1 MPVLRQI
8 SALYISFIRGT
19 PIVLQI
25 LIIYSLLPS
34 LFNGLSGRMGWGVN
48 IFDLNPIIYACV
60 VFALNNAALLAEI
73 FRSAL
78 LAVDK
83 AQHEAALA
91 AGLSATQSYVRI
103 IIPQA
108 LVSALPNICN
118 LTVTLIKNTS
128 LAFIM
133 TVKDITAAARIAAS
147 YSYNY
152 VEAYLDIFVIYIVIC
167 GITQMLFNRLEKHFT
182 RQTAFKEEMKDDLE
196 AVQGTDEQKDFLGRI
211 DRAEG
216 EIKVA
221 DYDKFIPPSNGD
233 DDPGREIINEF
244 LNRKGQKVVS
254 IESEIDYV
262 KQVGIAANNTKEFG
276 RFIDG
281 DGTILDVI
289 EGTANETPLS
299 DDLISK
305 LKELENNGK
314 IDTVIFTHYHPS
326 GCSFSFDDLNTMCGL
341 RAIKEMNLPTNNYGT
356 YSMAIN
362 SGEVPSEKRLT
373 DEWNTYKKAIENELK
388 SNQKYSIYN
397 DMEKDII
404 TSRELSRILASLH
417 TWTWRPSL

>member
-1 MPVLRQI
+1 VPVLRQV

-25 LIIYSLLPS
+25 LIVYSLLPS
-34 LFNGLSGRMGWGVN
+34 LLNGLSKRMGWGVN

-91 AGLSATQSYVRI
+91 VGLSAAQSYVRI

-118 LTVTLIKNTS
+118 LTVMLIKNTS

-167 GITQMLFNRLEKHFT
+167 GITQLLFNRLERYFS
-182 RQTAFKEEMKDDLE
+182 RQGLSA
-196 AVQGTDEQKDFLGRI
+196 GT
-211 DRAEG
+211 
-216 EIKVA
+216 
-221 DYDKFIPPSNGD
+221 
-233 DDPGREIINEF
+233 
-244 LNRKGQKVVS
+244 VS
-254 IESEIDYV
+254 
-262 KQVGIAANNTKEFG
+262 
-276 RFIDG
+276 
-281 DGTILDVI
+281 
-289 EGTANETPLS
+289 
-299 DDLISK
+299 
-305 LKELENNGK
+305 
-314 IDTVIFTHYHPS
+314 
-326 GCSFSFDDLNTMCGL
+326 L
-341 RAIKEMNLPTNNYGT
+341 R
-356 YSMAIN
+356 
-362 SGEVPSEKRLT
+362 
-373 DEWNTYKKAIENELK
+373 
-388 SNQKYSIYN
+388 
-397 DMEKDII
+397 
-404 TSRELSRILASLH
+404 
-417 TWTWRPSL
+417 